1 MESWFVLVNYCFR
14 WLINNMNNKNNE
26 FSKAFEGVKVHP
38 NAFVDSNAEL
48 HDGVII
54 SQGAIVGPNVIIG
67 KDTEIGPNAVITG
80 RTQIG
85 KNNKIFPNVFIGLDP
100 QDLKF
105 NGAST
110 EVIIGDN
117 NIFRECVTINKATYE
132 GEKTIIGNNNLLMA
146 YSHIGHN
153 CELGNGIV
161 LSNSVQVA
169 GHVKVEDRA
178 IIGGCLGVHQFV
190 HIGYL
195 AMIGGMTRVDRDV
208 PPFCIAEGHPG
219 RLRGLNRI
227 GIKRSGLMEN
237 KDFDLKLLQN
247 TWNLLFKSN
256 DAISNSLEKVMK
268 GELDISSSR
277 LCSFLKES
285 ISKER
290 RGPMPIVNL

>member
-1 MESWFVLVNYCFR
+1 MEY
-14 WLINNMNNKNNE
+14 KNTDTKSS
-26 FSKAFEGVKVHP
+26 FSGVKVHQ
-38 NAFVDSNAEL
+38 NAYVDPSAEL
-48 HDGVII
+48 QDGVII
-54 SQGAIVGPNVIIG
+54 SQGAIIGPNVTIG
-67 KDTEIGPNAVITG
+67 AGTEIGPNAVITG
-80 RTQIG
+80 KTKIG
-85 KNNKIFPNVFIGLDP
+85 INNKIFPNVFIGLDP
-100 QDLKF
+100 QDLKYK
-105 NGAST
+105 GAST

-117 NIFRECVTINKATYE
+117 NTFRECVTINKATDE

-153 CELGNGIV
+153 CELANGIV

-169 GHVKVEDRA
+169 GHVKIEDKA
-178 IIGGCLGVHQFV
+178 IIGGCLGIHQFV

-208 PPFCIAEGHPG
+208 PPFCLAEGHPG

-237 KDFDLKLLQN
+237 NDFDLKLLQN

-256 DAISNSLEKVMK
+256 DSISNSLEKAMK
-268 GELDISSSR
+268 GKLDLSSSK
-277 LCSFLKES
+277 LCSFIKES

-290 RGPMPIVNL
+290 RGPMPLVNL

>member
-1 MESWFVLVNYCFR
+1 
-14 WLINNMNNKNNE
+14 MNNKNNK
-26 FSKAFEGVKVHP
+26 FRAAFEGVKVHP
-38 NAFVDSNAEL
+38 NAYVDSNAEL
-48 HDGVII
+48 DDGVII
-54 SQGAIVGPNVIIG
+54 SQGAIVGPDVTIG
-67 KDTEIGPNAVITG
+67 KGTEVGPNAVITG

-85 KNNKIFPNVFIGLDP
+85 KNNKVFPNVFIGLDP
-100 QDLKF
+100 QDLKYK
-105 NGAST
+105 GAST

-117 NIFRECVTINKATYE
+117 NVFRECVTINKATDE

-153 CELGNGIV
+153 CELGSGIV

-169 GHVKVEDRA
+169 GHVKVEDKA
-178 IIGGCLGVHQFV
+178 IIGGCLGIHQFV

-208 PPFCIAEGHPG
+208 PPFCLAEGHPG

-237 KDFDLKLLQN
+237 KDFDLKLLQS

-256 DAISNSLEKVMK
+256 DAISKLLERAMQ
-268 GELDISSSR
+268 GELDLSSSK
-277 LCSFLKES
+277 LCCFLKES

-290 RGPMPIVNL
+290 RGPMPVVNV